1 VEAAVYGR
9 ISSYIRRNAIGTDKI
24 VTGAVRSGD
33 VLDADLT
40 GTDIANDL
48 DGDFNDRGQDD
59 VSADRLGGIEEEDFV
74 YASPSLSTNPPNSI
88 PGLRWRGFFLATD
101 ESDDDLALAGNRIVV
116 ENVGAADQFRSAT
129 RSRPATPPRR
139 SSSGSEPAAP
149 TSTSRAR
156 PARATSR
163 SRTMGISGSRVTGCR
178 PGACTPGTSRTSTC
192 SSCWRRPEPATRYL

>member
-1 VEAAVYGR
+1 VEAALYGR

-88 PGLRWRGFFLATD
+88 PGLRWRGFFLA
-101 ESDDDLALAGNRIVV
+101 
-116 ENVGAADQFRSAT
+116 
-129 RSRPATPPRR
+129 P
-139 SSSGSEPAAP
+139 AP